1 MSPFVS
7 REQQGAICRKKDAAS
22 QKACR
27 EFASKTD
34 FSKLPQ
40 KAPKKKKKE

>member
-7 REQQGAICRKKDAAS
+7 KAQQAAICRKKDAKS
-22 QKACR
+22 QKVCR

-34 FSKLPQ
+34 FSSLPE
-40 KAPKKKKKE
+40 KAPKKRRGG